1 MTQTR
6 GLSGNALK
14 IIAAVSM
21 LLDHIGVV
29 LFPQVTFLRI
39 LGRLALPVFAFMIAE
54 GCRYTKNRLR
64 YFMTVFCLGALCQIV
79 YYLYDR
85 DLYMCI
91 LVTFSL
97 AILVIYPLQNLK
109 TAETAACR
117 AIWAAVTVLAVAGVW
132 WLNRRLVIDYGF
144 WGCML
149 PVFAALFQGRGKA
162 AAGKWDCKATHVLSL
177 GTGLVLLALDRGGV
191 QMFSLAALPL
201 LLAYSGQRGKGNL
214 KYFFYIFYPVHLALL
229 QGLAMILK

>member
-1 MTQTR
+1 MSQT
-6 GLSGNALK
+6 GLSGNTLK

-29 LFPQVTFLRI
+29 FFPRVAVFRI
-39 LGRLALPVFAFMIAE
+39 LGRLALPIFAFMIAE

-64 YFMTVFCLGALCQIV
+64 YFLTIFGLGALCQIV
-79 YYLYDR
+79 YYVYDR

-97 AILVIYPLQNLK
+97 SMLVIYPLQNLK
-109 TAETAACR
+109 AAETAGKRCFWALVTV
-117 AIWAAVTVLAVAGVW
+117 AAVGFVW
-132 WLNRRLVIDYGF
+132 LLNRWLVIDYGF

-149 PVFAALFQGRGKA
+149 PVFAALVQGRGKA
-162 AAGKWDCKATHVLSL
+162 TAGKWDRKEIHVLIL
-177 GTGLVLLALDRGGV
+177 AVGAVLLAVDRGGV
-191 QMFSLAALPL
+191 QIWSLAALPL

-229 QGLAMILK
+229 QGLAMILN

>member
-1 MTQTR
+1 MSQK
-6 GLSGNALK
+6 GLSGNTLK
-14 IIAAVSM
+14 IVAAVSM

-29 LFPQVTFLRI
+29 FFPHVAVFRI
-39 LGRLALPVFAFMIAE
+39 LGRLALPIFAFMIAE

-64 YFMTVFCLGALCQIV
+64 YFLTIFGLGVLCQIV
-79 YYLYDR
+79 YYVYDR

-109 TAETAACR
+109 AAGTAGKRCF
-117 AIWAAVTVLAVAGVW
+117 WAAVTVFAVAGIW
-132 WLNRRLVIDYGF
+132 WLNQKLVIDYGF

-149 PVFAALFQGRGKA
+149 PVFAALLQGRGKA
-162 AAGKWDCKATHVLSL
+162 PAGKWDRKEIHVLTL
-177 GTGLVLLALDRGGV
+177 GAGALLLVMDRGGV
-191 QMFSLAALPL
+191 QIWSLAALPL

-229 QGLAMILK
+229 QGLAMFLN